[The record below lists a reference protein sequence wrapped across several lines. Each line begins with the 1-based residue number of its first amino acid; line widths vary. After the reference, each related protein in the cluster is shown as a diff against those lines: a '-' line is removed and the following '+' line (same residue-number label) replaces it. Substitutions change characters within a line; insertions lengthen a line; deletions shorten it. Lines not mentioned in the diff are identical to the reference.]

1 MMTVTDK
8 NGLGNEK
15 KISDVLNEE
24 KKHLETVKYITKVW
38 KEIYDS
44 LSIGTIIFFHDNSTV
59 HESNSTKVR
68 WCNISMRYRKYDGTV
83 QTLRFDYLTK
93 NKNST
98 TLVLLAWNLFFK
110 YDSHYIPHE
119 THQIWIFSDSHERN
133 NLHIYVMDMI
143 QRRLKVNVTY
153 ISLPPHHGHNICDG
167 HFDCGKQKLRPMVV
181 NSGVKSISE
190 VISAIKQVA
199 TTVHIVDYEKEI
211 EKPAKKIVIA
221 GILKYFGFMFVGD
234 GKLRMYDQNLKFHE
248 PPKKVV
254 DLDQN
259 YRIIL
264 DNFTNS

>member
-15 KISDVLNEE
+15 KISDVLIEE
-24 KKHLETVKYITKVW
+24 KKHLETVKCITKVW

-44 LSIGTIIFFHDNSTV
+44 LPIGTIIFFHDNSTV

-167 HFDCGKQKLRPMVV
+167 HFARGKQKLRSMVV